1 MQIFVSFSLLSTHAF
16 SLNMH
21 EICAMNE
28 CNQKKGEILSS
39 LNIIY
44 NITEIV
50 PSEQK
55 LFNLRSVVNDIFR
68 FSVHNLSCPP
78 QRACPW
84 LIVEYLSTFNTDF
97 IVVRSKKNWGSLSC
111 GTTGSLLGFQIKN
124 CCLICVAV
132 MRSLKS
138 YGARCNDA
146 RPVIMRLNYVV
157 YFTFRPLSIIKL
169 SPLYLSDDILKWP

>member
-84 LIVEYLSTFNTDF
+84 LIVEYLSTFNNDF
-97 IVVRSKKNWGSLSC
+97 RVVRSKK
-111 GTTGSLLGFQIKN
+111 GSLLGFQIKN

-146 RPVIMRLNYVV
+146 RPVITRLNYVV